1 MDIFTERGRHR
12 SGPLQDS
19 QSAWTE
25 HTGVAVSLPADHLLR
40 SLACAMAGAGCAAAG
55 LVEFGPWAALGCAAV
70 AVVGWWRVGLPAL
83 AAILPA
89 AALTAHGGWPM
100 WSGWSAAALAAAATA
115 AMWLGRRE
123 DAGVLPLRRELR
135 DAERERADLDRQIG
149 RFPLLLD
156 ACVALSAAR
165 ELDQFAGVLAERAR
179 SVAPEAREVQVFLA
193 RGGEPTCRAGL
204 DAAGRPAPRE
214 PDADERYVATEARA
228 LLRRTADEVR
238 VIAPLRAD
246 RRQVQGAATGE
257 APRGALSLRLAA
269 GGDGARV
276 AIELTQAL
284 ARLGG
289 IALAAVEL
297 VEQARGMALR
307 DDLTGLLG
315 RHEFLRRLD
324 EQVAQ
329 ARRNKASLAV
339 VMCDMDHLK
348 RYNDAY
354 GHPAGDVAL
363 RTVAYALERALPRGG
378 LACRW
383 GGEEFCAA
391 AVVADAEA
399 LARLGEAVRA
409 AISGVVPD
417 PDHPERRVTASLG
430 ATLVHDS
437 EGARAALERA
447 DRALYRAKHDGR
459 DRVVVDA

>member
-1 MDIFTERGRHR
+1 M
-12 SGPLQDS
+12 
-19 QSAWTE
+19 
-25 HTGVAVSLPADHLLR
+25 R
-40 SLACAMAGAGCAAAG
+40 SLACALAGAGCAAAG
-55 LVEFGPWAALGCAAV
+55 LAGAGPWAAAGCVVVAA
-70 AVVGWWRVGLPAL
+70 AGWFRVGLPAL
-83 AAILPA
+83 AAVVPA
-89 AALTAHGGWPM
+89 AALSAHGGWPM
-100 WSGWSAAALAAAATA
+100 WSGWSAAALAMAAAG
-115 AMWLGRRE
+115 AMWQGRCE
-123 DAGVLPLRRELR
+123 DARVLPLRRQLR

-165 ELDQFAGVLAERAR
+165 ELGQFASVLAERAR
-179 SVAPEAREVQVFLA
+179 SVAPEASEVQVFLA
-193 RGGEPTCRAGL
+193 RGGEPICRAGL
-204 DAAGRPAPRE
+204 DAAGRRALRE
-214 PDADERYVATEARA
+214 PDADERYVAAEART
-228 LLRRTADEVR
+228 LLRRFDGEVR

-246 RRQVQGAATGE
+246 RRQVQGAAIGE

-276 AIELTQAL
+276 AVELAQAL

-297 VEQARGMALR
+297 VEQARSMALR

-329 ARRNKASLAV
+329 ARRMKAALAV
-339 VMCDMDHLK
+339 VMLDMDHLK

-354 GHPAGDVAL
+354 GHPAGDLALCAVAD
-363 RTVAYALERALPRGG
+363 ALELVLPAGG

-391 AVVADAEA
+391 VMVTDLAA
-399 LARLGEAVRA
+399 LACLAESVRVAVA
-409 AISGVVPD
+409 GMVPD
-417 PDHPERRVTASLG
+417 GEHAERRVTASLG
-430 ATLVHDS
+430 ATLLHEG

-459 DRVVVDA
+459 DRVVVDP

>member
-1 MDIFTERGRHR
+1 MT
-12 SGPLQDS
+12 
-19 QSAWTE
+19 
-25 HTGVAVSLPADHLLR
+25 VSLPADHLQR
-40 SLACAMAGAGCAAAG
+40 SLACALAGVGCAAAG
-55 LVEFGPWAALGCAAV
+55 LVAFGPWAAVGCAVV
-70 AVVGWWRVGLPAL
+70 AAAGWWRVGPPAAAALVPAL
-83 AAILPA
+83 ALAMD
-89 AALTAHGGWPM
+89 GGWPM
-100 WSGWSAAALAAAATA
+100 WSGWSAAALAAAAA
-115 AMWLGRRE
+115 WAMWQGRRE
-123 DAGVLPLRRELR
+123 DAGVLPLRRTLR

-193 RGGEPTCRAGL
+193 RDGEPTCRAGL
-204 DAAGRPAPRE
+204 DAAGRPAPRA

-228 LLRRTADEVR
+228 LLRRSADEVR

-329 ARRNKASLAV
+329 ARRTRTSLAV
-339 VMCDMDHLK
+339 LMCDLDHLK

-354 GHPAGDVAL
+354 GHPAGDVVL
-363 RTVAYALERALPRGG
+363 RAVAEALERVLPRGG

-383 GGEEFCAA
+383 GGEEFSAA
-391 AVVADAEA
+391 AVVADRQS
-399 LARLGEAVRA
+399 LAHLGEAVRLAVA
-409 AISGVVPD
+409 AVVPD
-417 PDHPERRVTASLG
+417 PEHPARRVTASLG
-430 ATLVHDS
+430 ATLVQDGES
-437 EGARAALERA
+437 ARVALERA

-459 DRVVVDA
+459 DRVVVEA